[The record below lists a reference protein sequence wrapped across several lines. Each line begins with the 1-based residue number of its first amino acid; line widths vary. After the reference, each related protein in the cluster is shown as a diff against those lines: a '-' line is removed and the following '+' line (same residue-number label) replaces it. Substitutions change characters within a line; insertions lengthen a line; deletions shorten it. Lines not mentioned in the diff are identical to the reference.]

1 MRILKTVSIAMAL
14 IACVFSSSAFAQ
26 SKIVTNFIQFNS
38 MNDYVPFDGPAPVNL
53 DYATFM
59 EKLNAEVAKG
69 ETKII
74 SNSSTVSLAGREAT
88 AGSAD
93 RLVIGD
99 GRNRYQT
106 PYAANF
112 LTVLPNLVGGETDAA
127 SDVVSA
133 RVSFESATATEL
145 KTRQSLPQI
154 DLCTLKTVISTRL
167 DKISIVGGG
176 HENADGTF
184 TYLAMRFTRA
194 D

>member
-14 IACVFSSSAFAQ
+14 IACVFSSGAFAQ

-38 MNDYVPFDGPAPVNL
+38 KNDYVPFGGPAPVNL

-74 SNSSTVSLAGREAT
+74 SNSLTVSLTGREAS

-93 RLVIGD
+93 RLVISD

-106 PYAANF
+106 PYTANF
-112 LTVLPNLVGGETDAA
+112 LTVLPNLIGGENDDT
-127 SDVVSA
+127 SGVVSV
-133 RVSFESATATEL
+133 RVTFESATATGV
-145 KTRQSLPQI
+145 KTAQDLPQV
-154 DLCTLKTVISTRL
+154 DLCSLKTVISTRL
-167 DKISIVGGG
+167 DKISVIGGG
-176 HENADGTF
+176 HKNADGTY

-194 D
+194 E